1 MDEGVDLSA
10 LVGGLSPLIDAVK
23 SNPGLLSVRSR
34 YAQGRRLSGALSL
47 LGSGAGEKRDPPPPP
62 RNGRGSDRRRLLSAL
77 SPYLS
82 PERQKALATL
92 LPLLEAWESVAPL
105 LGGFKAAP
113 GKE

>member
-23 SNPGLLSVRSR
+23 SNPGL
-34 YAQGRRLSGALSL
+34 LSGALSL

>member
-23 SNPGLLSVRSR
+23 SNPGLLS
-34 YAQGRRLSGALSL
+34 GALSL
-47 LGSGAGEKRDPPPPP
+47 LGSGAGEKRDPPPPH
-62 RNGRGSDRRRLLSAL
+62 GRGSDRRRLLSAL

>member
-23 SNPGLLSVRSR
+23 SNPGLLS
-34 YAQGRRLSGALSL
+34 GALSL

-62 RNGRGSDRRRLLSAL
+62 RNGRESDRRRLLSAL
-77 SPYLS
+77 SPYPS

>member
-10 LVGGLSPLIDAVK
+10 LVGGLSPLIEAVK
-23 SNPGLLSVRSR
+23 SNPGL
-34 YAQGRRLSGALSL
+34 LSGALSL

>member
-10 LVGGLSPLIDAVK
+10 LIGTLAPLFERVK
-23 SNPGLLSVRSR
+23 SNPGLLS
-34 YAQGRRLSGALSL
+34 GALSL
-47 LGSGAGEKRDPPPPP
+47 IGSGGDAGEKREGPPPPP
-62 RNGRGSDRRRLLSAL
+62 PGKESDRRRLLRAL

-82 PERQKALATL
+82 PERQRVLSTV

-105 LGGFKAAP
+105 LGTLHPTA

>member
-10 LVGGLSPLIDAVK
+10 LVGGLSPLLEAVK
-23 SNPGLLSVRSR
+23 SNPGL
-34 YAQGRRLSGALSL
+34 LSGALSL

-62 RNGRGSDRRRLLSAL
+62 RNGRESDRRRLLSAL

>member
-10 LVGGLSPLIDAVK
+10 LVGGLSPLLDAVK
-23 SNPGLLSVRSR
+23 SNPGL
-34 YAQGRRLSGALSL
+34 LSGALSL